1 MKLHFLNSAKSL
13 IRQNVWLLVVMSI
26 WYLSMFPGSLP
37 FDSSEAIRMI
47 QRNQTIDWW
56 SATYFWFL
64 KITSIHGATIAIS
77 SAIGYLVLV
86 LTLSYFVFSFSTI
99 SRLTLRRA
107 RLVLVATP
115 IVSVFGLTVSHD
127 VFIISGILLI
137 LGTEYRFFT
146 NMMTNQRLTIN
157 YIVGGILLTNT
168 RAFPVYLA
176 GLAVS
181 LLLKRKVKLMA
192 LVSVLLILLFSVSH
206 VGIERDKNY
215 TFIHVLSDIKCVVQ
229 HKETKLSTNESEFL
243 SRIAPLDRWKRL
255 SQCSNIEKLVRDLD
269 PNYKELNWNKEF
281 VENYV
286 KIVSKSPAILM
297 QAKLQR
303 SVVALP
309 PPFFFT
315 IPRNMVSSDLS
326 KPIGLDTNWSLQENG
341 PGLLHP
347 SIDEISVNNRFRGQ
361 DLIRTPA
368 LAGIYMVNQASW
380 FWGWGGLWLW
390 PTLLI
395 PFFMLRISRVLRLL
409 EMNFPIIILHASTIA
424 IGPASEARHVGATI
438 IAGISL
444 STIYVLSK
452 LEARRTFSLRDKR
465 EVLETR

>member
-1 MKLHFLNSAKSL
+1 MKLLDLNSAKSS
-13 IRQNVWLLVVMSI
+13 IRENVWLLFVMLL
-26 WYLSMFPGSLP
+26 WYLAMFPGSLP

-56 SATYFWFL
+56 SATYFWLL
-64 KITSIHGATIAIS
+64 KITSFQGETIVIS
-77 SAIGYLVLV
+77 SAFSYSVLV
-86 LTLSYFVFSFSTI
+86 VTLSYFVFSFSTV
-99 SRLTLRRA
+99 SRSTLRRA
-107 RLVLVATP
+107 RLILVATP

-137 LGTEYRFFT
+137 LGTEYRHYT
-146 NMMTNQRLTIN
+146 NKIVNQRLTWN
-157 YIVGGILLTNT
+157 YILGGVLLTNT

-176 GLAVS
+176 GIAIS
-181 LLLKRKVKLMA
+181 LLLKRRFRVMT
-192 LVSVLLILLFSVSH
+192 LVSIVLALFFSISH
-206 VGIERDKNY
+206 LGIERDKSY
-215 TFIHVLSDIKCVVQ
+215 AFIHVLSDIKCVVQ
-229 HKETKLSTNESEFL
+229 HKETKLSSNESEFL
-243 SRIAPLDRWKRL
+243 SRIAPLDRWKHP
-255 SQCSNIEKLVRDLD
+255 SQCSNIERLVHDLD
-269 PNYKELNWNKEF
+269 PNYKELNWNREF
-281 VENYV
+281 VENYI

-341 PGLLHP
+341 PGVLHP

-361 DLIRTPA
+361 ELLRTPA
-368 LAGIYMVNQASW
+368 LAGIYLVNQASW

-390 PTLLI
+390 PALLI

-409 EMNFPIIILHASTIA
+409 EMNIPIIILHASMIA
-424 IGPASEARHVGATI
+424 IGPTAEARHVGATI
-438 IAGISL
+438 IVGISL

-452 LEARRTFSLRDKR
+452 LEARRTFGLQDKR